1 VKTKNKF
8 LLILSLVF
16 FSALH
21 AQVKFSLAT
30 DFSVLRNF
38 DGQQP
43 FTVFGQTLQGQ
54 WHVDE
59 KNSFYTWFDY
69 HSNGKYNSQ
78 LTATAKSVATQPQS
92 ISFTNNSEMKL
103 RQLSI
108 GLKRWLLGSYKKTDK
123 FNLYGSAGFGL
134 IMGTASNNFSL
145 VVDTLQYRVQN
156 NITSGTGHFKRLSFD
171 ITGGWE
177 IPVAY
182 EIFVYSEARIHI
194 PTTGYPNNYLL
205 KNTNAPFT
213 GSINIGLRILFNDER

>member
-1 VKTKNKF
+1 VKIKSKF
-8 LLILSLVF
+8 IFILSLVF
-16 FSALH
+16 ISALH

-54 WHVDE
+54 GHIDK
-59 KNSFYTWFDY
+59 KNSFYTWFSY
-69 HSNGKYNSQ
+69 HSNGKYSSH
-78 LTATAKSVATQPQS
+78 LTATAKSIVTQPQT
-92 ISFTNNSEMKL
+92 ISFSNNSEMKL
-103 RQLSI
+103 RQFSI
-108 GLKRWLLGSYKKTDK
+108 GLKRYLLGSFKKTDK
-123 FNLYGSAGFGL
+123 FNLYGAAGFGL
-134 IMGTASNNFSL
+134 IMGTASNKFSL
-145 VVDTLQYRVQN
+145 AVDTLQYRVQN
-156 NITSGTGHFKRLSFD
+156 NLISGSGKFKRLSFD

-213 GSINIGLRILFNDER
+213 GSINFGLRILFNDER

>member
-1 VKTKNKF
+1 VKTKSKF
-8 LLILSLVF
+8 LFILSLVF
-16 FSALH
+16 SSALH
-21 AQVKFSLAT
+21 AQVKFSIAT

-43 FTVFGQTLQGQ
+43 FTVFGQSLQAQ
-54 WHVDE
+54 WHLDE
-59 KNSFYTWFDY
+59 KNSLYTWFTY

-78 LTATAKSVATQPQS
+78 LTATAKSIVTQPRS

-108 GLKRWLLGSYKKTDK
+108 GIKRWLLGSFNKTDK
-123 FNLYGSAGFGL
+123 FNLYGAAGFGL
-134 IMGTASNNFSL
+134 IMGRASNNFTMA
-145 VVDTLQYRVQN
+145 VDTLQYRVQN
-156 NITSGTGHFKRLSFD
+156 NIINGSGDFKRLTFD

-177 IPVAY
+177 MPVAY